1 MNSVPTNVAS
11 RLNICLKVGHIQ
23 RNWKEA
29 LSFRILLT
37 AKTIV
42 NSDIVGDE
50 KMTAVV
56 SAIAVAD
63 PDPEKGEEQSTT
75 IATACSASGVRD
87 TSVGIISIDSSVL
100 KLAIAGEE
108 EGDEERRR
116 STLFL
121 GSCCDVS
128 FTIVCSISHPG
139 CKMSWNADRRPCLLF
154 LRNIASSSLFDCEYF
169 LHLLQ
174 CSLYHS
180 KSLQCHDIEFFR
192 FDRSGR

>member
-1 MNSVPTNVAS
+1 
-11 RLNICLKVGHIQ
+11 
-23 RNWKEA
+23 
-29 LSFRILLT
+29 
-37 AKTIV
+37 
-42 NSDIVGDE
+42 
-50 KMTAVV
+50 MTAVV
-56 SAIAVAD
+56 STTAVVD

-75 IATACSASGVRD
+75 ITTACSASGVRD

-100 KLAIAGEE
+100 KLAITGEE
-108 EGDEERRR
+108 VDDEERRK

-128 FTIVCSISHPG
+128 FVIVCSISQPG
-139 CKMSWNADRRPCLLF
+139 CEISRNADRRPCLLF
-154 LRNIASSSLFDCEYF
+154 LRNTASSSLFDYQYF

-180 KSLQCHDIEFFR
+180 TSLQCNDIEFFR